1 MKHTLFKIEK
11 VIGLLNSSSKVQ
23 EKTCFQNKSKF
34 ITEDHFVKH
43 VNITIHELNTNEPL
57 IKTK

>member
-1 MKHTLFKIEK
+1 MKSMIETLYK
-11 VIGLLNSSSKVQ
+11 
-23 EKTCFQNKSKF
+23 KTSFQNESKF

-43 VNITIHELNTNEPL
+43 VNITIHYINSNETL